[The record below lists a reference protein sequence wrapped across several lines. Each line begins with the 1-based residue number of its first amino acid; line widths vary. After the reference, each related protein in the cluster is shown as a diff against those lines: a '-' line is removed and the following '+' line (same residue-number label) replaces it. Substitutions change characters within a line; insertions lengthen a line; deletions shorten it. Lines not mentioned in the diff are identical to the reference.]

1 MVQRFMDKQVSP
13 ALKEA
18 AAQLEGMGLQVQT
31 RVGQSRASMGL
42 RIEMEE
48 GNPFVYEVSVDG
60 YLAAPNEAGESEV
73 RQRFYRAEV
82 YLHNGSQEY
91 DLMGFTPDQ
100 ITRDVLDQFDSHRQL
115 LGRVYS

>member
-1 MVQRFMDKQVSP
+1 
-13 ALKEA
+13 
-18 AAQLEGMGLQVQT
+18 MGLAVQT
-31 RVGQSRASMGL
+31 RVGQARSAMGL
-42 RIEMEE
+42 RIEMDE
-48 GNPFVYEVSVDG
+48 GNPFVYEVSLDG
-60 YLAAPNEAGESEV
+60 YLAAPSEAPVEGESEV

-100 ITRDVLDQFDSHRQL
+100 ITRDVLDQFESHRQL